1 MPFGEIVCGAPG
13 SGKSTYCY
21 GKHQLFTALQR
32 PISIINL
39 DPANDNIP
47 YPCAIDVASLITLQ
61 DAMDTHGLG
70 PNGGMLYCME
80 YLEANFDWLEGRLK
94 ELGPD
99 AYVLF
104 DIPGQVELG
113 TNHESLKK
121 IIQKLS
127 KIGFRLAAVHLCDAH
142 YVTDPAKYVSVLLL
156 SLRTMLQ
163 LELPHINV
171 LSKVD
176 LISQYGDLDFNL
188 DFYTEVQDLSYL
200 EGVLNTTSPRFTA
213 LNMALISVIE
223 DYGLVGFETLAVEDK
238 NSMVNLSSVIDRATG
253 YIFVPS
259 KDAPAPEGTIDSSSD
274 PASARPNLYPLFT
287 TAAGPMA
294 GNVRD
299 VQERWIDAKQ
309 EYDAFE
315 KREWRKEG
323 ELLREHAAREKATEN
338 ERKGARNMK
347 AGGIRERK

>member
-32 PISIINL
+32 PISIVNL

-47 YPCAIDVASLITLQ
+47 YPCAIDIVSLITLQ
-61 DAMDTHGLG
+61 DAMDAHGLG

-80 YLEANFDWLEGRLK
+80 YLEANIDWLEARLN

-113 TNHESLKK
+113 TIHASLKH
-121 IIQKLS
+121 IIQRLS
-127 KIGFRLAAVHLCDAH
+127 KVGFRLAAVHLCDAH

-171 LSKVD
+171 LSKID
-176 LISQYGDLDFNL
+176 ILSQYGDLDFNL

-200 EGVLNTTSPRFTA
+200 ENALNTTSPRFTA

-223 DYGLVGFETLAVEDK
+223 DYSLVGFETLAVEDK
-238 NSMVNLSSVIDRATG
+238 DSMLHLSRAIDRATG
-253 YIFVPS
+253 YIFVPP
-259 KDAPAPEGTIDSSSD
+259 KNAPAPEGTIDSSST

-287 TAAGPMA
+287 TAAGPMVE
-294 GNVRD
+294 NVRD
-299 VQERWIDAKQ
+299 VQERWIDAKE

-315 KREWRKEG
+315 KREWRREG
-323 ELLREHAAREKATEN
+323 ELLRDQAARERAKEN
-338 ERKGARNMK
+338 EASEAKAK

>member
-1 MPFGEIVCGAPG
+1 MPFGEVVCGAPG

-32 PISIINL
+32 PIFIVNL

-47 YPCAIDVASLITLQ
+47 YPCAIDVSSLITLQ
-61 DAMDTHGLG
+61 DAMDAHGLG

-80 YLEANFDWLEGRLK
+80 YLEANFDWLEARLN

-113 TNHESLKK
+113 TNHESLKR
-121 IIQKLS
+121 IIHRLS

-171 LSKVD
+171 LSKID
-176 LISQYGDLDFNL
+176 LLSQYGDLDFNL

-200 EGVLNTTSPRFTA
+200 ENALTEASPRFAA

-223 DYGLVGFETLAVEDK
+223 DYSLVGFETLAVEDK
-238 NSMVNLSSVIDRATG
+238 ASMLHLSRAIDRATG
-253 YIFVPS
+253 YIFVPP
-259 KDAPAPEGTIDSSSD
+259 KDAPAPEGTIDTSSA
-274 PASARPNLYPLFT
+274 PASARPNTYSLFSS
-287 TAAGPMA
+287 AAGPMA

-299 VQERWIDAKQ
+299 VQERWIDAREQ
-309 EYDAFE
+309 YDAFE
-315 KREWRKEG
+315 KKEWRKEG
-323 ELLREHAAREKATEN
+323 EIIREQAAKEKAREAEGKV
-338 ERKGARNMK
+338 KGT
-347 AGGIRERK
+347 GGIRERR